1 MTRHSLPCATC
12 DSTTVA
18 LVSGQLVPC
27 PACKPRWHRCT
38 PQRSIALDA
47 KGRPTSNHAR
57 ATGYVVMPCDLE
69 KFGGKARAWRP
80 KPVCVCAYKEPC
92 KVHAATCANGKA
104 GR

>member
-1 MTRHSLPCATC
+1 MTRHSPPCATC

-18 LVSGQLVPC
+18 LVSGELKPC

-38 PQRSIALDA
+38 PQRTIALDS

-57 ATGYVVMPCDLE
+57 AVGFVAHPADLE
-69 KFGGKARAWRP
+69 RHDGKCSRTW
-80 KPVCVCAYKEPC
+80 K
-92 KVHAATCANGKA
+92 TGKA